1 MTHPTPDAG
10 SRDLRGGSHLPP
22 HPPLDNLLAAVLTVS
37 LADAGDSAV
46 LAVLETTEDTAE
58 RVDLFT
64 RRGIRPTTAAAYAG
78 LDASLLRQAF
88 VDPDLALDGIAARA
102 GGSGSSGSPGEAA

>member
-1 MTHPTPDAG
+1 MTHTTTDAP
-10 SRDLRGGSHLPP
+10 SRDLPAGSDLSPV
-22 HPPLDNLLAAVLTVS
+22 PPLDNLLAAVLTVS

-46 LAVLETTEDTAE
+46 LGVLEATEDTAE

-64 RRGIRPTTAAAYAG
+64 RRGIRPAVAAAYAG

-88 VDPDLALDGIAARA
+88 LDPALALDGIAARA
-102 GGSGSSGSPGEAA
+102 AGSGSSGSPGEAA